1 MKITSELRLRL
12 YGPRMKVLAE
22 PDGSLFTLLLDEF
35 DSDTGESRIV
45 TIELPRGQLKEWT
58 NAFSQLLEELKE

>member
-1 MKITSELRLRL
+1 MTEQRLRL

-35 DSDTGESRIV
+35 DNETQESKIV
-45 TIELPRGQLKEWT
+45 TLQVPRGQLEEWADT
-58 NAFSQLLEELKE
+58 FSRLLGVN